1 MTGTTDVA
9 RAGLWARPGD
19 RLVVRGH
26 RLGEHERDAEIIE
39 TLGPDG
45 GPPFRVR
52 WSDTGAET
60 LLFPGSD
67 VYVEHLARAGPPR
80 RQRR

>member
-1 MTGTTDVA
+1 MTSTTGVA
-9 RAGLWARPGD
+9 RTRPVARPGD
-19 RLVVRGH
+19 RLVIRGH
-26 RLGEHERDAEIIE
+26 RLGEHERDAEILE
-39 TLGPDG
+39 ALGENG

-67 VYVEHLARAGPPR
+67 AHIEHLARNARPR
-80 RQRR
+80 RRRR